1 MFIVCNKDKIASY
14 MVSFFTV
21 MILLGIAFYMRNNSK
36 MLEVSS
42 TSKQLPIYSV
52 KTDEKKV
59 AFTMN
64 CAWNADDIDQILK
77 TLEENDVKITFF
89 MVGDWVDKYPEAV
102 KKISDAGHEIGN
114 HSNTHPHVNNLTYEK
129 NISEIEECNKKIE
142 KITEP
147 FYRVDKVRS
156 RKNGGAGLGLSIC
169 KSIMELHKGDLK
181 IESDIGKGSIFILEF
196 PE

>member
-64 CAWNADDIDQILK
+64 CAWKAN
-77 TLEENDVKITFF
+77 
-89 MVGDWVDKYPEAV
+89 KY
-102 KKISDAGHEIGN
+102 
-114 HSNTHPHVNNLTYEK
+114 YEK
-129 NISEIEECNKKIE
+129 HPLLGAADRA
-142 KITEP
+142 TLYA
-147 FYRVDKVRS
+147 FVA
-156 RKNGGAGLGLSIC
+156 RKQPH
-169 KSIMELHKGDLK
+169 E
-181 IESDIGKGSIFILEF
+181 
-196 PE
+196 

>member
-21 MILLGIAFYMRNNSK
+21 MILLGIAFYMRSNSK

-142 KITEP
+142 KITG
-147 FYRVDKVRS
+147 K
-156 RKNGGAGLGLSIC
+156 
-169 KSIMELHKGDLK
+169 KSIYQSPTDMGVNRVGFGIVDDEVVKEASRQEIIRRYFK
-181 IESDIGKGSIFILEF
+181 RRKRFIQ
-196 PE
+196 

>member
-1 MFIVCNKDKIASY
+1 MFIVCNKDKIVSY

-64 CAWNADDIDQILK
+64 CAW
-77 TLEENDVKITFF
+77 
-89 MVGDWVDKYPEAV
+89 
-102 KKISDAGHEIGN
+102 
-114 HSNTHPHVNNLTYEK
+114 
-129 NISEIEECNKKIE
+129 
-142 KITEP
+142 
-147 FYRVDKVRS
+147 
-156 RKNGGAGLGLSIC
+156 
-169 KSIMELHKGDLK
+169 
-181 IESDIGKGSIFILEF
+181 
-196 PE
+196 